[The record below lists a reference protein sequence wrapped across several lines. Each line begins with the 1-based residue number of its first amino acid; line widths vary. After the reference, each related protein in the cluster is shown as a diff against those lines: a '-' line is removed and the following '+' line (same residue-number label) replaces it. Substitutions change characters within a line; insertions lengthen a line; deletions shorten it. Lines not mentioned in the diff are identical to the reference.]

1 MRANIPWRIDTKRLL
16 KSLEYFLKITNLKV
30 RKIEKETCKKKK
42 QRMQTKVSVQSKA
55 KDLGQKQG
63 VLEFS
68 YVLCEKRGGKEA
80 RSLTAE
86 TSPTNFSS
94 SVCSSSN

>member
-1 MRANIPWRIDTKRLL
+1 MENRYQAVA
-16 KSLEYFLKITNLKV
+16 KV
-30 RKIEKETCKKKK
+30 TRVLSEDYEPQGEEDREGDLQKKK

-68 YVLCEKRGGKEA
+68 YVLCEKREGEGG
-80 RSLTAE
+80 
-86 TSPTNFSS
+86 
-94 SVCSSSN
+94 

>member
-68 YVLCEKRGGKEA
+68 YVLCEKRGGEGG
-80 RSLTAE
+80 
-86 TSPTNFSS
+86 
-94 SVCSSSN
+94 

>member
-1 MRANIPWRIDTKRLL
+1 MENRYQAVAKVTRVLSEDYEPQGEEDREGDLQKKSNECKPKFQYRAKP
-16 KSLEYFLKITNLKV
+16 KILDRNKACLSF
-30 RKIEKETCKKKK
+30 
-42 QRMQTKVSVQSKA
+42 RMYYA
-55 KDLGQKQG
+55 RRG
-63 VLEFS
+63 
-68 YVLCEKRGGKEA
+68 GGKEA

>member
-1 MRANIPWRIDTKRLL
+1 MENRYQAVA
-16 KSLEYFLKITNLKV
+16 KV
-30 RKIEKETCKKKK
+30 TRVLSEDYEPQGEEDREGDLQKKK

-68 YVLCEKRGGKEA
+68 YVLCEKRGGEGG
-80 RSLTAE
+80 
-86 TSPTNFSS
+86 
-94 SVCSSSN
+94 